1 VLRSVVVVGASLAG
15 LRACEGLRHGGFD
28 GSITL
33 VGAETHLPYDRPPL
47 SKEFLAGRLGL
58 DRLALTSAEKLA
70 ALELELVLGERA
82 RAVDPSARTVVLE
95 SGRQLSFDGLVVA
108 TGARPRTM
116 RGANALA
123 GVITLRDLEDAE
135 RLRALLGPGVRLV
148 VVGGGFLG
156 MEVAAT
162 ARGLGAE
169 VTVVEPQAA
178 PLLRV
183 LGPLIG
189 RAIGEVHADHG
200 VDVRTRV
207 GVADLVGGDHVEAVR
222 LDDGSLIGADVVLV
236 AVGVVPETAWL
247 AGSGLELADGVVCA
261 PTLLAA
267 PGVAAA
273 GDIARWPHA
282 LAEGTV
288 RLEHRTNAAEQGVH
302 AAASLLAGAG
312 ATAFAPVP
320 YFWSDQFDVK
330 IQSIGIPEGTDDVR
344 VVAGSPAARCFVAC
358 FGRAGLL
365 CAVVGFNSPRQLMG
379 FRVLLERR
387 ATLAEALAVELR

>member
-28 GSITL
+28 GPLAL

-47 SKEFLAGRLGL
+47 SKEFLAGRLAR
-58 DRLALTSAEKLA
+58 DRLALTSPEKLA

-95 SGRQLSFDGLVVA
+95 SGRRLSFDGLVVA
-108 TGARPRTM
+108 TGATPRTL
-116 RGANALA
+116 RGASSLA
-123 GVITLRDLEDAE
+123 GVITLRGLADAE
-135 RLRALLGPGVRLV
+135 RLQALLGPGVRLV

-189 RAIGEVHADHG
+189 RTIGEVHADHG
-200 VDVRTRV
+200 VDVRTGV
-207 GVADLVGGDHVEAVR
+207 GVADLVGADRVEAVR
-222 LDDGSLIGADVVLV
+222 LDDGSLVGADVVLV

-247 AGSGLELADGVVCA
+247 EGSGLELADGVVCA

-282 LAEGTV
+282 LAGGTV

-302 AAASLLAGAG
+302 SAASLLAGAG
-312 ATAFAPVP
+312 AAAFAPVP

-330 IQSIGIPEGTDDVR
+330 IQSIGIPWGTDDVR
-344 VVAGSPAARCFVAC
+344 VVTGSPGARCFVAC

-365 CAVVGFNSPRQLMG
+365 SAVVGFNSPRQLMG
-379 FRVLLERR
+379 FRALLERR
-387 ATLAEALAVELR
+387 ATLAEALAVELG

>member
-1 VLRSVVVVGASLAG
+1 MLRSVVVVGASLAG
-15 LRACEGLRHGGFD
+15 LKACEGLRHGGFD

-47 SKEFLAGRLGL
+47 SKEFLAGQLPL
-58 DRLALTSAEKLA
+58 DRLTLTSPAKLGP
-70 ALELELVLGERA
+70 LDLELVLGERA

-95 SGRQLSFDGLVVA
+95 SGRQLAFDGLVVA
-108 TGARPRTM
+108 TGAVPRTL
-116 RGANALA
+116 GGGHAPA
-123 GVITLRDLEDAE
+123 GVVTLRRLEDAE

-189 RAIGEVHADHG
+189 GVIGEVHADHG
-200 VDVRTRV
+200 VDVRTGV

-222 LDDGSLIGADVVLV
+222 LDDGSLVGADVVLV

-273 GDIARWPHA
+273 GDIARWPPA
-282 LAEGTV
+282 PGEGTV

-312 ATAFAPVP
+312 ATAFVPVP
-320 YFWSDQFDVK
+320 YFWSDQFDAK
-330 IQSIGIPEGTDDVR
+330 IQSIGIPEGTDDVV
-344 VVAGSPAARCFVAC
+344 VVAGSPAARRFVAC

-365 CAVVGFNSPRQLMG
+365 SAVVGLNSPRQLMG
-379 FRVLLERR
+379 FRALLERR
-387 ATLAEALAVELR
+387 ATLAEALAAGLV